1 MYENNYS
8 PYGEDG
14 HKLQSDNISDPELS
28 LQPLLSLSSGK
39 DKRAF
44 AARSFTSLCRT
55 STGMSPVCTRTT
67 ATQIAALHESAFPSK
82 SRGTVLQDMARR
94 K

>member
-1 MYENNYS
+1 MYENNHS

-44 AARSFTSLCRT
+44 AARYSNCK
-55 STGMSPVCTRTT
+55 
-67 ATQIAALHESAFPSK
+67 AL
-82 SRGTVLQDMARR
+82 RQTLRNRR
-94 K
+94 R